1 MTVACGLHAD
11 LYHSTCTAHSLMPPT
26 LAVMTDF
33 PAEGWPSMDLCA
45 EMLLAHLPTA
55 GPNAVQP
62 TRACPLF
69 RRVASWLPL
78 VGGMKSAFNADRLLN
93 RFVTYPRHA
102 RRLASQFD
110 LFHVVDH
117 TYAQLVHAVPAGR
130 TGVYC
135 HDLDAFRCL
144 LEPARDPRPRWFR
157 WLARRILTGLQK
169 AAVVFHNSAQTREEL
184 QRFGLVDPVRLVHAP
199 LGVAPEFTHQSDS
212 SVGPLPWLEG
222 LAGRPWVLHVGSC
235 IPRKR
240 IDTLLAV
247 VAAVRETTPDLRL
260 VKVGG
265 EWTAEQRSRM
275 DTLGLVNSVI
285 HVTGLS
291 RTELAEVYRRAPLVL
306 LPSEAEGFGLP
317 VVEALA
323 CGAAVTASDLP
334 VLREVGGE
342 VIAYCPVGDVPAW
355 ADRVSRHFVDRDGM
369 PDRESRLA
377 WAARYRWAMHAD
389 TIAAAYHRVLKGEP
403 PCGSSS

>member
-1 MTVACGLHAD
+1 ML
-11 LYHSTCTAHSLMPPT
+11 PT

-69 RRVASWLPL
+69 RRVASRLPL
-78 VGGMKSAFNADRLLN
+78 VGRKKSAFNADRLLN

-102 RRLASQFD
+102 RRLVSQFD

-117 TYAQLVHAVPAGR
+117 TYAQLVHAVPAKR
-130 TGVYC
+130 VGVYC

-144 LEPARDPRPRWFR
+144 LEPVRDPRPRWFR
-157 WLARRILTGLQK
+157 WLARRILTGMQK
-169 AAVVFHNSAQTREEL
+169 AAVVFHSTRAVGDAIRE
-184 QRFGLVDPVRLVHAP
+184 FGLIDADKLVHTP
-199 LGVAPEFTHQSDS
+199 YGVSAEFTHQSDS
-212 SVGPLPWLEG
+212 AVGLLPWLED
-222 LAGRPWVLHVGSC
+222 LVDRPWVLHVGSC

-247 VAAVRETTPDLRL
+247 VAAVREKMPDLRL

-275 DTLGLVNSVI
+275 DTLGLTHCVT

-323 CGAAVTASDLP
+323 CGAAVVASDLS

-342 VIAYCPVGDVPAW
+342 AVTYCPVGDVPAW
-355 ADRVSRHFVDRDGM
+355 ADVVSKHFVDRNGV
-369 PDRESRLA
+369 PDRASRLA
-377 WAARYRWAMHAD
+377 WASRYRWATHAD

>member
-1 MTVACGLHAD
+1 
-11 LYHSTCTAHSLMPPT
+11 MPPT

-45 EMLLAHLPTA
+45 DMLLAHLPTT
-55 GPNAVQP
+55 VQP
-62 TRACPLF
+62 NRVCPPF
-69 RRVASWLPL
+69 RRVASRLPL
-78 VGGMKSAFNADRLLN
+78 VGGKKAAFNADRLLN

-102 RRLASQFD
+102 RRLTRRFD

-117 TYAQLVHAVPAGR
+117 TYAQLVHAVPAER

-144 LEPARDPRPRWFR
+144 IEPARDRRPWWFCK
-157 WLARRILTGLQK
+157 LARRMLTGLQK
-169 AAVVFHNSAQTREEL
+169 AAVVFHNSVQTRDEL
-184 QRFGLVDPVRLVHAP
+184 LRFGLIDSTRLVHAP
-199 LGVAPEFTHQSDS
+199 LGVAPEFTPHPNSPADP
-212 SVGPLPWLEG
+212 VPWLDG
-222 LAGRPWVLHVGSC
+222 LACRPWVLHVGSC

-240 IDTLLAV
+240 ADVLLEV
-247 VAAVRETTPDLRL
+247 VAAARRTIPDLRL

-265 EWTAEQRSRM
+265 EWTAEQRSQM
-275 DTLGLVNSVI
+275 DALGLANSVI

-291 RTELAEVYRRAPLVL
+291 RTQLAEVYRRAPVVL

-323 CGAAVTASDLP
+323 CGAAVVASDLP
-334 VLREVGGE
+334 VLREVGGAA
-342 VIAYCPVGDVPAW
+342 VTYCPVGDVPAW
-355 ADRVSRHFVDRDGM
+355 AEAVTKHFTDPYGG
-369 PDRESRLA
+369 PDRTARLA
-377 WAARYRWAMHAD
+377 WASRYRWANHAD